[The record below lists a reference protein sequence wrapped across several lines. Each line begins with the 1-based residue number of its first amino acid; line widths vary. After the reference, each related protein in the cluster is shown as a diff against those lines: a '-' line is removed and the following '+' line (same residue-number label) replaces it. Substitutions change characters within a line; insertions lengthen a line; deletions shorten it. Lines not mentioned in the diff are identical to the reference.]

1 MFTLAIVGRP
11 NVGKSTLFNRLVGK
25 RLALVDDTPGVTR
38 DRREGDGKLA
48 DLSFR
53 VIDTAGLEEP
63 GDGDLQRR
71 MREQTDRAIAQ
82 ADICLLLIDARAG
95 VTPLDTHFARLLRK
109 GETRILLA
117 ANKCEGGA
125 GQQGLID
132 AYSLGIGEP
141 IALSAEHGQGLGELY
156 DALAAFQ
163 ETQIPPRAD
172 AQQDEFTS
180 PDGDADEQADDEI
193 IADPTLKIAIV
204 GRPNSGKSTLINKLI
219 GEERLL
225 AGPEAGLTRDS
236 IAVEW
241 EWSGKSVR
249 LFDTAG
255 MRKRARVSEKLEKL
269 AVADAKRAMGFAEVA
284 ILLIDA
290 TMPFEKQDLHIADM
304 ISREGRAVVIA
315 VNKWDLIDYPQDWL
329 KALRKRLDE
338 ALPQIRGVPLITL
351 SALTG
356 KGVEKLLP
364 AVAKMHAVWNKRI
377 GTAKL
382 NEWLSG
388 MTERH
393 PPPLSQGRRIKL
405 RYMTQVAARP
415 PTFAV
420 FSPKG
425 QELPGAYERYLINGL
440 RNDFDLPGVPIRLRM
455 RRRSNPYVD
464 E

>member
-1 MFTLAIVGRP
+1 MMFTLAIVGRP

-38 DRREGDGKLA
+38 DRREADARLA

-109 GETRILLA
+109 GKTPILLA

-141 IALSAEHGQGLGELY
+141 IPLSAEHGQGLGELY
-156 DALAAFQ
+156 DALADFQ
-163 ETQIPPRAD
+163 ETHTATQIEG
-172 AQQDEFTS
+172 QQDEFTS
-180 PDGDADEQADDEI
+180 ADDMVDAED
-193 IADPTLKIAIV
+193 APDPTLKIAIV
-204 GRPNSGKSTLINKLI
+204 GRPNAGKSTLINQLI

-241 EWSGKSVR
+241 EWSGKPVR

-255 MRKRARVSEKLEKL
+255 MRKRARVSGKLEKL

-304 ISREGRAVVIA
+304 IAREGRAMVIA

-356 KGVEKLLP
+356 KGVDKLLP
-364 AVAKMHAVWNKRI
+364 AVAKMHAIWNKRI

-405 RYMTQVAARP
+405 RYMTQVATRP

-425 QELPGAYERYLINGL
+425 QELPGAYARYLINGL
-440 RNDFDLPGVPIRLRM
+440 RDDFDLPGVPIRLRM

>member
-25 RLALVDDTPGVTR
+25 RIALVDDTPGVTR
-38 DRREGDGKLA
+38 DRREGDARLA

-53 VIDTAGLEEP
+53 IIDTAGLEEP

-71 MREQTDRAIAQ
+71 MREQTDRAIEQ

-95 VTPLDTHFARLLRK
+95 LTPLDTHFARILRK
-109 GETRILLA
+109 GKTPVLLA

-132 AYSLGIGEP
+132 SYGLGLGEP

-156 DALAAFQ
+156 DALAEFQ
-163 ETQIPPRAD
+163 E
-172 AQQDEFTS
+172 AQNAASVEERPDEPVPVAVEGNEDEEV
-180 PDGDADEQADDEI
+180 PDR
-193 IADPTLKIAIV
+193 PLKIAIV
-204 GRPNSGKSTLINKLI
+204 GRPNAGKSTLINQLI

-241 EWSGKSVR
+241 EWSGKPVR

-255 MRKRARVSEKLEKL
+255 MRKRARVSGKLEKL
-269 AVADAKRAMGFAEVA
+269 AVADAKRAMGFAEIV

-290 TMPFEKQDLHIADM
+290 TAPFEKQDLHIADLVA
-304 ISREGRAVVIA
+304 REGRAMVIA
-315 VNKWDLIDYPQDWL
+315 VNKWDLIDYPQEWL
-329 KALRKRLDE
+329 KALRNQLDE

-351 SALTG
+351 SALSG

-364 AVAKMHAVWNKRI
+364 AVAKMNAVWNKRI
-377 GTAKL
+377 GTAIL
-382 NEWLSG
+382 NEWLSE

-405 RYMTQVAARP
+405 RYMTQVSTRP

-425 QELPGAYERYLINGL
+425 QELPGAYARYLINGL
-440 RNDFDLPGVPIRLRM
+440 RADFDLPGVPIRLRM

>member
-11 NVGKSTLFNRLVGK
+11 NVGKSTLFNRLIGK
-25 RLALVDDTPGVTR
+25 RIALVDDTPGVTR
-38 DRREGDGKLA
+38 DRREGDARLA

-53 VIDTAGLEEP
+53 IIDTAGLEEP

-71 MREQTDRAIAQ
+71 MREQTDRAVEQ
-82 ADICLLLIDARAG
+82 ADLCLLLIDARAG
-95 VTPLDTHFARLLRK
+95 LTPLDTHFARLLRK
-109 GETRILLA
+109 GETPVLLA

-132 AYSLGIGEP
+132 AYALGLGEP

-156 DALAAFQ
+156 DALAEFQ
-163 ETQIPPRAD
+163 EARNA
-172 AQQDEFTS
+172 AAVDEGPGEPVPVAIEGDDNEDT
-180 PDGDADEQADDEI
+180 PDR
-193 IADPTLKIAIV
+193 PLKIAIV
-204 GRPNSGKSTLINKLI
+204 GRPNAGKSTLINQLI

-241 EWSGKSVR
+241 EWSGRPVR

-255 MRKRARVSEKLEKL
+255 MRKRARVSGKLEKL
-269 AVADAKRAMGFAEVA
+269 AVADAKRAMGFAESV

-290 TMPFEKQDLHIADM
+290 TAPFEKQDLHIADM
-304 ISREGRAVVIA
+304 IAREGRAMVIA
-315 VNKWDLIDYPQDWL
+315 VNKWDLIDYPQEWL
-329 KALRKRLDE
+329 KALRNQLDE

-351 SALTG
+351 SALSG

-364 AVAKMHAVWNKRI
+364 AVAKMNAVWNKRI
-377 GTAKL
+377 GTAIL
-382 NEWLSG
+382 NEWLSE

-405 RYMTQVAARP
+405 RYMTQVSTRP

-425 QELPGAYERYLINGL
+425 QELPGAYARYLINGL
-440 RNDFDLPGVPIRLRM
+440 RADFDLPGVPIRLRM